1 MTETEFIALA
11 QKTLDDLEERI
22 DALNEDLDIER
33 QGNVFTIETEHG
45 FQVVINQQTPMKQIW
60 LASLKGGYRFDW
72 DGSHW
77 IDATE
82 QQTLDGVLSRLLT
95 QKLGHPVNIGHTD
108 DL

>member
-22 DALNEDLDIER
+22 DELNEDLDIER
-33 QGNVFTIETEHG
+33 QGHVFTIETEQG

-72 DGSHW
+72 NGSHW
-77 IDATE
+77 IESAK
-82 QQTLDGVLSRLLT
+82 QLTLEAVLSSLLT
-95 QKLGHPVNIGHTD
+95 EKLGHKVE
-108 DL
+108 L